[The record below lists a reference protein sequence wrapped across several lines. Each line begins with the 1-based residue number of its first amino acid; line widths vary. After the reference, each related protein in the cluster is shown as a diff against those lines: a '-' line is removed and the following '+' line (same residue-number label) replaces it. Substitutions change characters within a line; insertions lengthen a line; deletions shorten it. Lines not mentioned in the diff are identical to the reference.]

1 MRHSTELRHKLQQI
15 NDDIQQ
21 KQHMKVN
28 DIDVMKSEFERYI
41 NDLRTIQTESNL
53 LDRLMEESNTTITD
67 STTNRNIFFVVECRT
82 IQNLVDTIENKV
94 DFYFFKIS
102 FQKFSIILQLI
113 QRRIQT
119 QELDR
124 LLDDFTQSH
133 TSLLHRI
140 NSLTNNLRTARLLG
154 YSARDIEDLMII
166 VKVSIT
172 TIS

>member
-1 MRHSTELRHKLQQI
+1 MNFPVFLLNKFSFFSYETILQKRLDLLKFYEGHMRHSTELRHKLQQI

-102 FQKFSIILQLI
+102 FQKFSIIL
-113 QRRIQT
+113 
-119 QELDR
+119 
-124 LLDDFTQSH
+124 
-133 TSLLHRI
+133 
-140 NSLTNNLRTARLLG
+140 
-154 YSARDIEDLMII
+154 
-166 VKVSIT
+166 
-172 TIS
+172 